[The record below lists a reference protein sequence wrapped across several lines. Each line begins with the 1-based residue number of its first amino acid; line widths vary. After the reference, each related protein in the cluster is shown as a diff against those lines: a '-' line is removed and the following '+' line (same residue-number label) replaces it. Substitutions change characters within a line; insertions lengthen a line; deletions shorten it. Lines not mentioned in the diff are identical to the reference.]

1 MTFRW
6 SAYRS
11 VAALAGAIVLGFAA
25 VAMAA
30 APPYSEQGFL
40 DAAFKNCA
48 EVENRE
54 AKSCECE
61 QKLIKDR
68 VEPAD
73 KEMAYYYWVDQA
85 TYMNRYSELSS
96 KNPEWAKNFADRFTM
111 IQALIIAACGS

>member
-1 MTFRW
+1 MPASSFR
-6 SAYRS
+6 RS
-11 VAALAGAIVLGFAA
+11 LPAIAGASAVLFACA
-25 VAMAA
+25 SLAA
-30 APPYSEQGFL
+30 SALPYSEQGFL
-40 DAAFKNCA
+40 DAAYKNCA

-61 QKLIKDR
+61 QQLIKDR

-85 TYMNRYSELSS
+85 TYLARYNENVS
-96 KNPEWAKNFADRFTM
+96 KDPQWAQKFADRFTT